1 MTHRYGRRQKALP
14 RKRRPALSAIPSDRE
29 KEDQRHASLYCS
41 MHSNLFSA
49 ASTFLSVI
57 IASNCAFAVVCFSEE
72 KNFSASI
79 FFCLYIVSAIISCYS
94 IATYRSKAAYIFKL
108 IKDEHLNS
116 LLYTI
121 DRKLTQ
127 HMWLSFS
134 TVFLSA
140 FLVYILFDDVIDEN
154 LILLMKK
161 ILSLFL
167 Q

>member
-1 MTHRYGRRQKALP
+1 MTHRYGRKQKALP

-79 FFCLYIVSAIISCYS
+79 FSCLYIASSIGACVS
-94 IATYRSKAAYIFKL
+94 IALYRSKAANILKL
-108 IKDEHLNS
+108 IKNEELNNLLFIIDEKLSFYMKTTFYVIVFSIGCVYISFEGALIRALVS
-116 LLYTI
+116 LL
-121 DRKLTQ
+121 R
-127 HMWLSFS
+127 
-134 TVFLSA
+134 
-140 FLVYILFDDVIDEN
+140 
-154 LILLMKK
+154 
-161 ILSLFL
+161 
-167 Q
+167 